1 MGQALPLVVNG
12 AAVKEG
18 PSWSRGRSY
27 SSRWPSPIAVVLG
40 GLFLIDVKLHAGSM
54 GRFFQARAMAKRWL
68 SDPDFHAKV
77 EALSAPPKPVPPP
90 KPSAEPLWL
99 LALLQREGRLLDFLL
114 EDVAGYSNEQIG
126 AAVRDIHRQ
135 CKKALAD
142 HLVLEPVVPAAEN
155 DRVEVAAGF
164 DPSAIRLTGNVA
176 GSPPFRGNL
185 LHHGWRV
192 REIKIARPPEGQ
204 DQFVVQPAEVEVS

>member
-1 MGQALPLVVNG
+1 MEPWLVVLLTL
-12 AAVKEG
+12 AAVAVIKIAAVLIFFG
-18 PSWSRGRSY
+18 SFGRCLQAWGVARRWSSDADFRGK
-27 SSRWPSPIAVVLG
+27 I
-40 GLFLIDVKLHAGSM
+40 
-54 GRFFQARAMAKRWL
+54 
-68 SDPDFHAKV
+68 

-114 EDVAGYSNEQIG
+114 EDVASYTNEQIG
-126 AAVRDIHRQ
+126 TAVRDIHRQ
-135 CKKALAD
+135 CKKAIAD
-142 HLVLEPVVPAAEN
+142 HLVLEPVMSGTEN
-155 DRVEVAAGF
+155 TPVVVAAGF

-176 GSPPFRGNL
+176 GQPPFRGNL

-192 REIKIARPPEGQ
+192 REIKLSRPPEGQ

>member
-1 MGQALPLVVNG
+1 MEPWIVVLLTL
-12 AAVKEG
+12 AAVAVVK
-18 PSWSRGRSY
+18 
-27 SSRWPSPIAVVLG
+27 IAVI
-40 GLFLIDVKLHAGSM
+40 LIVFGSF
-54 GRFFQARAMAKRWL
+54 GRCLQAWNIARRWAT
-68 SDPDFHAKV
+68 DADFRGKV

-114 EDVAGYSNEQIG
+114 EDVGGYSNEQIG

-135 CKKALAD
+135 CKKAIGD
-142 HLVLEPVVPAAEN
+142 HLVLEPVMSGTEN
-155 DRVEVAAGF
+155 TPVEVAAGF

-176 GSPPFRGNL
+176 GAPPFRGNL

-192 REIKIARPPEGQ
+192 REIKLSRPPEGQ